1 VKRACNVGRNCQKSN
16 LRVKPEKGKAILW
29 YSHEINDDTGWL
41 GGSDPYSVHG
51 GCDVKKGGKWIANN
65 WISVSENR
73 NDDIEFWVKYLHK
86 SGKFKTRIIG
96 YSYDFQVIRL
106 EKINHMAGIG

>member
-1 VKRACNVGRNCQKSN
+1 MKRACNVGRNCKKSN

-96 YSYDFQVIRL
+96 YSYDFQV
-106 EKINHMAGIG
+106 E